1 MDQRLQREIAH
12 GKFLAQH
19 DAGEIWNWETPT
31 GKLRWKRRA
40 NMLLSHI
47 TPEMNVLEIGCGTGY
62 FTQEIAKTRA
72 HIVAI
77 DISPDLLKDSR
88 NNIPYANVHFSLG
101 NAYQLGFQDQ
111 VFESVIGISV
121 LHHLEID
128 KALYELHRVLKL
140 GGLFCFTEPNM
151 LNPQIAVQKNIPYIK
166 KKLGDSPDE
175 TAFFK
180 WELYKKLQKY
190 GFREIQVIP
199 FDFLH
204 PQIPE
209 KMIPFFKPVCEILER
224 LPIISE
230 FAGSLY
236 IQAQK

>member
-1 MDQRLQREIAH
+1 M
-12 GKFLAQH
+12 
-19 DAGEIWNWETPT
+19 
-31 GKLRWKRRA
+31 
-40 NMLLSHI
+40 
-47 TPEMNVLEIGCGTGY
+47 
-62 FTQEIAKTRA
+62 
-72 HIVAI
+72 
-77 DISPDLLKDSR
+77 
-88 NNIPYANVHFSLG
+88 
-101 NAYQLGFQDQ
+101 GFQDQ

-140 GGLFCFTEPNM
+140 GGIFCFTEPNM